1 MIYRRKVIKSES
13 LHPLWE
19 ERDDDFF
26 KKVNGDED
34 FFRQKKKKLFLLANN
49 HTSLFCYNLEL
60 KIFYRKK
67 KQMEIFSQ

>member
-34 FFRQKKKKLFLLANN
+34 FFRQKKKKLFL
-49 HTSLFCYNLEL
+49 
-60 KIFYRKK
+60 
-67 KQMEIFSQ
+67 